1 MPLEELVE
9 LLGLS
14 EIEVEDLL
22 MEEDMQWMLEE

>member
-14 EIEVEDLL
+14 DIEVEDLL